1 MPKYFSRYSE
11 ENPLNLYN
19 TTPFQNSLNEGPL
32 NIIYHQGR
40 RLQEWQRSYNAYS
53 FLENGSNKAINAF
66 LLDEISYRLE
76 RYLIRSDS
84 FGMMNSMEIRSPFLY
99 TPIVKMA
106 LNTPI
111 EYKIKKNLFI
121 KKYEQ
126 KHIVKEVAKRY
137 GVPKTIS
144 NRKKIGT
151 PISIDASIVKLLK
164 KWPLDNITE
173 LLHIDRG
180 TLINV
185 LLNSYDPELFRLR
198 FSILSMDMIIDMF
211 INGVPYEYLSE
222 RISKELG
229 Q

>member
-1 MPKYFSRYSE
+1 
-11 ENPLNLYN
+11 
-19 TTPFQNSLNEGPL
+19 
-32 NIIYHQGR
+32 
-40 RLQEWQRSYNAYS
+40 
-53 FLENGSNKAINAF
+53 
-66 LLDEISYRLE
+66 
-76 RYLIRSDS
+76 
-84 FGMMNSMEIRSPFLY
+84 
-99 TPIVKMA
+99 MA

-185 LLNSYDPELFRLR
+185 LLKSYDPELFRLR